1 MERWTALLPDRT
13 PAPTSFNGAS
23 HTHRPKVKLLG
34 RLPEEAY
41 LSILPHLALA
51 DLASCAS
58 TCRSLAKLAKDDRV
72 WVVKLD
78 CLNYK
83 GPGQIQYANQKRGTE
98 SHNDLQPPSAPN
110 GDNDKQRPPQEPY
123 RDDDKD
129 KDKQPSKE
137 QHHHD
142 QDNDD
147 QDNDDQD
154 NDDQDNDDDDDDDDF
169 GDFFRGK
176 QPSVPT
182 TESSTLTAP
191 ATAAD
196 DGFGDF
202 QNADQLDDP
211 FNLATDDFA
220 HVNLN
225 APSNTLP
232 KTTDAA
238 DLMLI
243 FDDDDQ
249 DRALVPPAAPSATP
263 TSSSSRNRPLSIPS
277 TTTGGTLDLYHVFKT
292 HYSLLLPY
300 YTSLL
305 THTTS
310 SLVFTS
316 NLQPMWRA
324 RILASLVRFCQP
336 LVAPTRSVP
345 QRMTVLRNT
354 QSAMDFFESALLAE
368 FERADT
374 KGDEQAMKE
383 KAYVLWELNQ
393 SPSVIQVFMQKREI
407 FYDQS
412 HDPLKNL
419 TKLTSPEGHISDG
432 IDFTAMDT
440 YMRYVLKTV
449 QRDGSLLARAFP
461 PEADVLIFYIERIAN
476 DVISDYITTLL
487 SSAQDLPHP
496 LFLLATAA
504 TFGQVYRLVE
514 MTLSIEPKSPL
525 VTRSRAEDV
534 IFKMF
539 EPLMDDYLTEEGEW
553 IREVLEGICSEWD
566 AKTASSLAISDPTF
580 LASANPAQVKKNVL
594 AGFAKVLLLPVTI
607 IPKTAEYGLQA
618 ITIGATG
625 AFNTFANLGSQLGS
639 VSGGHKSGT
648 RTPSASSFAVTSATP
663 VLMDDPNVVV
673 PPPLSNTTAALE
685 STTSAWGGDD
695 PNSTSPSSNPS
706 LKPSFDHNGSLGP
719 DSRRSSTTTLP
730 HSRSTTD
737 PSSSRYDRMQL
748 LLSLDTALQLIQAD
762 RDCLKRIQ
770 TFAKYPGIYGRK
782 VRDAIEEVFIV
793 LLQTLGE
800 KHVVPAFRQATKSM
814 GLYRAQDHEGEG
826 SVAPLVQFFE
836 LVHIGDTIQ
845 QMVEVYFEKEMVAY
859 IDRRDFLN
867 VVIREKKKFESSL
880 DDAVAQGLNAGV
892 NILMHQVEH
901 IITTQ
906 QSRSDYCPPGQAEME
921 LNSTRACANAIET
934 LTTHCDML
942 RGSTDKQILEVFH
955 QEVGIRLH
963 GILLKHLKRCT
974 VSIDG
979 GFTLIADLNAFHSFV
994 QSLRQ
999 PTVTAYF
1006 ASLKMVGEL
1015 FIVDSPKELG
1025 ALVRD
1030 VSRYEGTLS
1039 ADDLYE
1045 IVQRRADWR
1054 QIESQVE
1061 KQLFGLKL
1069 ADDCIIS

>member
-13 PAPTSFNGAS
+13 PALTRFNGAS

-58 TCRSLAKLAKDDRV
+58 TCRSLAQLARDDRV
-72 WVVKLD
+72 WAVKLD
-78 CLNYK
+78 WLSYK
-83 GPGQIQYANQKRGTE
+83 GPGQIHYANQKRGSE
-98 SHNDLQPPSAPN
+98 SHNDPQPPSAPN
-110 GDNDKQRPPQEPY
+110 GVKNDQRPPQEPY
-123 RDDDKD
+123 RDDDD
-129 KDKQPSKE
+129 DDDDEQPSKE
-137 QHHHD
+137 PHHHD
-142 QDNDD
+142 DDN
-147 QDNDDQD
+147 
-154 NDDQDNDDDDDDDDF
+154 DDDDDDDF

-176 QPSVPT
+176 QPSVPAI
-182 TESSTLTAP
+182 ESSTLAAP
-191 ATAAD
+191 TTAAD

-202 QNADQLDDP
+202 QDAAQRVDDP

-220 HVNLN
+220 HVDLN
-225 APSNTLP
+225 PPSNALP
-232 KTTDAA
+232 KTADAA

-249 DRALVPPAAPSATP
+249 DRAVVPPAAPSATP
-263 TSSSSRNRPLSIPS
+263 TSSSSSRNRPLSVSS
-277 TTTGGTLDLYHVFKT
+277 TTTTTGETLDLYHVFKT

-300 YTSLL
+300 YSSLL

-374 KGDEQAMKE
+374 KGDEKAMKE

-393 SPSVIQVFMQKREI
+393 SPSVIQVFIQKREI

-412 HDPLKNL
+412 HNPLKNL
-419 TKLTSPEGHISDG
+419 TKLTSPEGHVSDG

-440 YMRYVLKTV
+440 YMRYVLQTV
-449 QRDGSLLARAFP
+449 ERDGSLLARAFP

-476 DVISDYITTLL
+476 DVVSDYITTLL

-553 IREVLEGICSEWD
+553 IKEVLKGICSEWD

-639 VSGGHKSGT
+639 GSGGNKSGT
-648 RTPSASSFAVTSATP
+648 RTPSASSFAATSATP

-695 PNSTSPSSNPS
+695 RYSIPPPSNPS
-706 LKPSFDHNGSLGP
+706 LKPSFSRNRSVGP

-730 HSRSTTD
+730 HSRSTTE

-845 QMVEVYFEKEMVAY
+845 QMVEVYFEKEMLGFKHNKVAY

-906 QSRSDYCPPGQAEME
+906 QSPSDYCPPGQAEME

>member
-13 PAPTSFNGAS
+13 GLGGPTGTAS
-23 HTHRPKVKLLG
+23 SSHLHGPQVKLLG

-41 LSILPHLALA
+41 LSILLHLALA
-51 DLASCAS
+51 DMASLAL
-58 TCRSLAKLAKDDRV
+58 TCRRLAQLAKDDRV
-72 WVVKLD
+72 WLTKVQW
-78 CLNYK
+78 LNYK
-83 GPGQIQYANQKRGTE
+83 GPGQIQYGKNNRDE
-98 SHNDLQPPSAPN
+98 IHNDPHNELSSPSSPNGNKNKQPP
-110 GDNDKQRPPQEPY
+110 PPQPPY
-123 RDDDKD
+123 RD
-129 KDKQPSKE
+129 
-137 QHHHD
+137 H
-142 QDNDD
+142 
-147 QDNDDQD
+147 
-154 NDDQDNDDDDDDDDF
+154 DDDDDGEHSNEKPKDDDDFDDF
-169 GDFFRGK
+169 GDFFQGK
-176 QPSVPT
+176 HSSVAGTEPS
-182 TESSTLTAP
+182 
-191 ATAAD
+191 TAATHD

-202 QNADQLDDP
+202 QDAAQLDDP
-211 FNLATDDFA
+211 FNLAGGEFA
-220 HVNLN
+220 QVNIDG
-225 APSNTLP
+225 PSNTLP
-232 KTTDAA
+232 KAADAA

-243 FDDDDQ
+243 FDDDD
-249 DRALVPPAAPSATP
+249 DDDSVALPPAPSAASSTAP
-263 TSSSSRNRPLSIPS
+263 TSSSRRPFSVSS
-277 TTTGGTLDLYHVFKT
+277 TTATSTHETLDLYHVFKT
-292 HYSLLLPY
+292 HHSLLLPY
-300 YTSLL
+300 YSSLL

-316 NLQPMWRA
+316 NLEPMSRA

-374 KGDEQAMKE
+374 RGDEKAMKE

-393 SPSVIQVFMQKREI
+393 SPSVIQVFIQKREI

-412 HDPLKNL
+412 HNPLKNL
-419 TKLTSPEGHISDG
+419 TKLTSPEGHVSDG

-449 QRDGSLLARAFP
+449 ERDGSLLARAFP
-461 PEADVLIFYIERIAN
+461 PEA

-514 MTLSIEPKSPL
+514 MTLSIEPNSPL
-525 VTRSRAEDV
+525 ATRARAEDV

-607 IPKTAEYGLQA
+607 IPKTAEYGFQA

-625 AFNTFANLGSQLGS
+625 AFNTFANLGSQLGGS
-639 VSGGHKSGT
+639 GSGGGKSGT
-648 RTPSASSFAVTSATP
+648 RTPSASSFAATSTPAT
-663 VLMDDPNVVV
+663 MDDPTVVAQ
-673 PPPLSNTTAALE
+673 PPLSNTTAALE

-695 PNSTSPSSNPS
+695 ASSTPLASSPS
-706 LKPSFDHNGSLGP
+706 LKPSFDRNRSLGP
-719 DSRRSSTTTLP
+719 NSRRSSTTNLNP
-730 HSRSTTD
+730 SRSATE
-737 PSSSRYDRMQL
+737 PSSRFDRMQL

-770 TFAKYPGIYGRK
+770 TFAKYPGVYGRK

-814 GLYRAQDHEGEG
+814 GLYRPQDHDGEG

-845 QMVEVYFEKEMVAY
+845 QMVEVYFEKEMAAY

-906 QSRSDYCPPGQAEME
+906 QSPHDYCPPGQAEME
-921 LNSTRACANAIET
+921 LTSTHACVNAIET
-934 LTTHCDML
+934 LTTHCNML

-1025 ALVRD
+1025 QLVRD

-1054 QIESQVE
+1054 QIENQVE